1 MSSIGN
7 QKKIQVINMK
17 LRQSWTKYDKD
28 FQTVV
33 FDKSVIS
40 KLIQNCFNDALLKND
55 YLKLINGQDQRT
67 LDKLIYEESKIFDYD
82 KVMKDQKGVDMR
94 ISLNQ
99 AQIMNIVMRLYGEQ

>member
-1 MSSIGN
+1 M
-7 QKKIQVINMK
+7 
-17 LRQSWTKYDKD
+17 
-28 FQTVV
+28 
-33 FDKSVIS
+33 
-40 KLIQNCFNDALLKND
+40 LKND

-99 AQIMNIVMRLYGEQ
+99 A